1 MSNAKIYQAIN
12 EDSYKKL
19 AAFMADTE
27 YKVTLH
33 PKYSA
38 IVMGE
43 DAEKE
48 AGEFIDELGL
58 DFHISPMSVYAENY
72 CDAIDCP
79 FTDAETLRGII
90 YKLQEQKAADA
101 KKNAEVIADLKEQCE
116 ESDKEKERYFRNW
129 QREMART
136 DRVKSQVRAIATL
149 VGQIF
154 PTE

>member
-1 MSNAKIYQAIN
+1 MSNAKLYQAIN

-27 YKVTLH
+27 YKVTLF
-33 PKYSA
+33 PKAMA

-72 CDAIDCP
+72 CDAIDSP
-79 FTDAETLRGII
+79 FVDADTLREII
-90 YKLQEQKAADA
+90 HKMLEQKAADA

-116 ESDKEKERYFRNW
+116 EVKKDSEHHYKNW
-129 QREMART
+129 QREIR
-136 DRVKSQVRAIATL
+136 RNLQLRNRIRAITVL
-149 VGQIF
+149 LNDTY

>member
-1 MSNAKIYQAIN
+1 MNNAKLYQAIN

-27 YKVTLH
+27 YKVTLF
-33 PKYSA
+33 PKSIA

-72 CDAIDCP
+72 CDVIDCP
-79 FTDAETLRGII
+79 FTDADTLREII
-90 YKLQEQKAADA
+90 HKMLEQKAADA

-116 ESDKEKERYFRNW
+116 EVRKNSEHRYEN
-129 QREMART
+129 
-136 DRVKSQVRAIATL
+136 
-149 VGQIF
+149 
-154 PTE
+154 

>member
-1 MSNAKIYQAIN
+1 MSNAKLYQAIN

-79 FTDAETLRGII
+79 FTDADTLREII
-90 YKLQEQKAADA
+90 HKMHEQKAADA
-101 KKNAEVIADLKEQCE
+101 KKNAEVISDLKEQCE
-116 ESDKEKERYFRNW
+116 EVRKDSENRYKNW
-129 QREMART
+129 QREIR
-136 DRVKSQVRAIATL
+136 RNVQLRNRIRAITVL
-149 VGQIF
+149 LNDTYPV
-154 PTE
+154 E

>member
-1 MSNAKIYQAIN
+1 MSNAKLYQAIN

-58 DFHISPMSVYAENY
+58 DFHITPITGHAEPHLEKIDSPFV
-72 CDAIDCP
+72 DV
-79 FTDAETLRGII
+79 ETLRGII

-101 KKNAEVIADLKEQCE
+101 KKNAEVIAGLKEQCE
-116 ESDKEKERYFRNW
+116 EVGKTAS
-129 QREMART
+129 
-136 DRVKSQVRAIATL
+136 IATRN
-149 VGQIF
+149 GRGRF
-154 PTE
+154 AAMSN

>member
-1 MSNAKIYQAIN
+1 MSNAKLYQAIN

-27 YKVTLH
+27 YKVTLF
-33 PKYSA
+33 PKSIA

-79 FTDAETLRGII
+79 FTDAETLREII
-90 YKLQEQKAADA
+90 YKMQEQKAADA
-101 KKNAEVIADLKEQCE
+101 NKNAEVIADLKEQCE
-116 ESDKEKERYFRNW
+116 EVRKDSENRYKNW
-129 QREMART
+129 QREIR
-136 DRVKSQVRAIATL
+136 RNVQLRNRIRAITVL
-149 VGQIF
+149 LNDTYPVD
-154 PTE
+154 

>member
-1 MSNAKIYQAIN
+1 MSNAKLYQAIN

-33 PKYSA
+33 PKYCA

-58 DFHISPMSVYAENY
+58 DFHITPMTGHAEPHLEIIDSPFV
-72 CDAIDCP
+72 DAD
-79 FTDAETLRGII
+79 TLREII
-90 YKLQEQKAADA
+90 CKLQEQNAADA
-101 KKNAEVIADLKEQCE
+101 KKNAEVIAGLKEQCE
-116 ESDKEKERYFRNW
+116 EVRKNSEHRYENW
-129 QREMART
+129 QREIR
-136 DRVKSQVRAIATL
+136 RNVQLRNRIRAIAVLLTDTYP
-149 VGQIF
+149 VD
-154 PTE
+154 

>member
-1 MSNAKIYQAIN
+1 MSNAKLYQAIN

-33 PKYSA
+33 PKAFA

-43 DAEKE
+43 DADKE

-58 DFHISPMSVYAENY
+58 AFQVHPMSVYAENY
-72 CDAIDCP
+72 GDVIDCQ
-79 FTDAETLRGII
+79 FTDAETLREII
-90 YKLQEQKAADA
+90 YEMQEQKAADA
-101 KKNAEVIADLKEQCE
+101 KKSDNTFNTLVAQRD
-116 ESDKEKERYFRNW
+116 ESDKEKERYYHNW

-149 VGQIF
+149 LGQIF
-154 PTE
+154 PTD

>member
-38 IVMGE
+38 IVMDE

-58 DFHISPMSVYAENY
+58 DFHITPMSVYAENY
-72 CDAIDCP
+72 CDVIDCP
-79 FTDAETLRGII
+79 FTDAETLREII
-90 YKLQEQKAADA
+90 YKMQEQKAADA
-101 KKNAEVIADLKEQCE
+101 KKNAEVIADLKKQCE

>member
-1 MSNAKIYQAIN
+1 MSNAKLYQAIN

-27 YKVTLH
+27 YKVTLF
-33 PKYSA
+33 PKSIA

-58 DFHISPMSVYAENY
+58 AFQVHPMSVYAENY
-72 CDAIDCP
+72 GDAIDCQ
-79 FTDAETLRGII
+79 FTDAETLREII
-90 YKLQEQKAADA
+90 YKMQDQKAADA
-101 KKNAEVIADLKEQCE
+101 KKSDNTFNTLVAQRD
-116 ESDKEKERYFRNW
+116 ESDKEKERYYHNW

-149 VGQIF
+149 LGQIF

>member
-1 MSNAKIYQAIN
+1 MSNAKLYQAIN

-33 PKYSA
+33 PKA
-38 IVMGE
+38 FVIVMGE
-43 DAEKE
+43 EADKE

-79 FTDAETLRGII
+79 FTDAETLREII
-90 YKLQEQKAADA
+90 HKMQEQKAADA
-101 KKNAEVIADLKEQCE
+101 KKSDNTFNTLVAQRD

-129 QREMART
+129 QKEMART

-149 VGQIF
+149 LGQIF
-154 PTE
+154 PTD